1 MLAHVTSALLV
12 AFAAAQ
18 APGIPH
24 GGGPCV
30 SEWNCSLGGICDA
43 ATSTCVCDAW
53 VTGAQCD
60 LLNLAPPADENAGL
74 QVPEYYAWGGHAL
87 LSPSDGLYH
96 GLFSF
101 MCRHATLA
109 EWTTKSSIWHATST
123 TPAGPYSLVDMVA
136 QPWSHNAMLSANPAG
151 GYLLYQIGD
160 AAVPAPEWEPCFNA
174 TSARPLPVAS
184 GRGAADVRRPQ
195 KQQPSEQDGSG
206 IYVRSAPDLK
216 GPWTLEV
223 GEVHRDAAQPPRILP
238 ALPSLWPLQSA
249 AGITLNVT
257 GSWATG
263 GANGGNPAPFFFDNG
278 ASWGAG
284 GGGRKGGKGRE
295 GMASPCALRTTL
307 FLFRHFGRHRPALLL
322 RQPLPAGLGKHLPRQ
337 QLHRRR

>member
-1 MLAHVTSALLV
+1 MHSSDHSVVLDFTMFTKVSSALLV
-12 AFAAAQ
+12 ALAAAQ

-43 ATSTCVCDAW
+43 ATLTCVCDAW

-74 QVPEYYAWGGHAL
+74 QVPGYYAWGGHAL

-109 EWTTKSSIWHATST
+109 EWTTKSSIWHATAMS
-123 TPAGPYSLVDMVA
+123 PAGPYSLVDMVA

-160 AAVPAPEWEPCFNA
+160 AAVPAPQWEPCFNA
-174 TSARPLPVAS
+174 TPARPLSVAT
-184 GRGAADVRRPQ
+184 GRGAAEVRSPHQ
-195 KQQPSEQDGSG
+195 HPSEQDGSG
-206 IYVRSAPDLK
+206 IYVRSAPDLN

-223 GEVHRDAAQPPRILP
+223 GATHQESRRSRAAPTIHAPPV
-238 ALPSLWPLQSA
+238 QSA

-278 ASWGAG
+278 ALWDGGAG
-284 GGGRKGGKGRE
+284 GERGGPGAGVAR
-295 GMASPCALRTTL
+295 MDALFVTRL
-307 FLFRHFGRHRPALLL
+307 
-322 RQPLPAGLGKHLPRQ
+322 
-337 QLHRRR
+337 